1 MMRANADL
9 TRIAV
14 TLLHHAHDRRASVA
28 TAQPALVAKDGE
40 AAPYGRWQRHFEAVW
55 ARNSRLKEAGGGE
68 QPEGGA
74 AMMTLRR
81 AG

>member
-1 MMRANADL
+1 MMRANADH

-14 TLLHHAHDRRASVA
+14 TLLHHAHDRRANGA
-28 TAQPALVAKDGE
+28 TALVAKDGE

-55 ARNSRLKEAGGGE
+55 ARNSRLKEASGGE
-68 QPEGGA
+68 QAEGGA
-74 AMMTLRR
+74 AVMILRR